1 MTQTT
6 DGMSFA
12 DVQVEYQIDGDTSPT
27 DMSGFA
33 TSVEVSGYELQVGEA
48 YTASGQTAILTA
60 GKTQPAELTVNVI
73 YTEKANDPTEKL
85 WKAKEDKK
93 KVKIIW
99 YPNGKAAGD
108 WKWESDYGFLTSV
121 SAPGGEVS
129 SADPILT
136 TLSIR
141 APKIAKTVIAANPD

>member
-1 MTQTT
+1 MTQTN

-12 DVQVEYQIDGDTSPT
+12 DVKVEYQVEGDATPT

-60 GKTQPAELTVNVI
+60 GKTQPAEITVNAI
-73 YTEKANDPTEKL
+73 YTEKANDPTDKL
-85 WKAKEDKK
+85 WAAKEDKK
-93 KVKIIW
+93 KVKVIW
-99 YPNGKAAGD
+99 YPQGNDAGN
-108 WKWESDYGFLTSV
+108 WKWESDYGYLTSV

-129 SADPILT
+129 SADPVLT
-136 TLSIR
+136 TLSLR
-141 APKIAKTVIAANPD
+141 APKIAKAAVGSPD

>member
-1 MTQTT
+1 MPQTT

-12 DVQVEYQIDGDTSPT
+12 DVQVEYQIEGDVSAT

-48 YTASGQTAILTA
+48 YTASGKTAILTA
-60 GKTQPAELTVNVI
+60 GKTQPAEITVNAI
-73 YTEKANDPTEKL
+73 YTEKATDPTSKL
-85 WKAKEDKK
+85 WQAKEDKK
-93 KVKIIW
+93 KVKVIW
-99 YPNGKAAGD
+99 YPQSKTAGD
-108 WKWESDYGFLTSV
+108 WKWESDYGYLTSV

-136 TLSIR
+136 TLSLR
-141 APKIAKTVIAANPD
+141 SPKISYSVIPVV